1 MRAAL
6 VWSLLVALAPLAGG
20 QDQERY
26 ELSWLA
32 RDRATFVVDIQLGE
46 ATTRRLVEGQ
56 PDDAARRAAVELWA
70 AQQLAAWSGRST
82 SSGYATAMP
91 VEIYEGPVAWEPI
104 EVVIDDR
111 VHLRATAWFTPAPGL
126 LGPRSTPRLEERRDG
141 VLRVRLGWR
150 GGAEADGS
158 GVLDLVER
166 LDGGGLASPSA
177 RETLRLGSAGIAEVR
192 SAIGALLV
200 DDTSERTLV
209 VRPGPVTKVTR
220 ALRLA
225 DASLSVLTTLRPVDG
240 ALGAPA
246 RLEDGVALV
255 ETPALRAQRADRHLE
270 ALQTLARDVE
280 AGARTLDQAV
290 AALEARVIV
299 ARTELTVEQ
308 LADDP
313 AAVDSFTRGLEAAR
327 AAWAAS
333 PWRERVEQAATPV
346 PLAGVE
352 PLGPLAPAKAQ
363 APAAPSVE
371 TAPVLAPG
379 EHALSCDLEA
389 WGRIEARAGQTVRV
403 EVRPQGDVDLDLEL
417 WADGATRRELVA
429 SSAAGTP
436 VEAASWRVAKDGPVW
451 ARVWKGTGRFTLVVR
466 VE

>member
-56 PDDAARRAAVELWA
+56 PDDAGRRAAGELWA
-70 AQQLAAWSGRST
+70 AQQLAAWRGPLAWAPVDLEVGRT
-82 SSGYATAMP
+82 T
-91 VEIYEGPVAWEPI
+91 
-104 EVVIDDR
+104 
-111 VHLRATAWFTPAPGL
+111 HLRATGWLATAAEVGAPF
-126 LGPRSTPRLEERRDG
+126 LEERRADLLG
-141 VLRVRLGWR
+141 LRLGWY
-150 GGAEADGS
+150 EEDGRWNL
-158 GVLDLVER
+158 VLLRRER
-166 LDGGGLASPSA
+166 PWLPAPSP
-177 RETLRLGSAGIAEVR
+177 RETLRLGKAALEDARRVL
-192 SAIGALLV
+192 GALIA
-200 DDTSERTLV
+200 DDWRREELV
-209 VRPGPVTKVTR
+209 VLRAPIARIDSATRSGHRPPGGAVVSLRDRERDLAPYEGPLPVVGQDRLTFVQTSADER
-220 ALRLA
+220 ARAERRLTRLA
-225 DASLSVLTTLRPVDG
+225 
-240 ALGAPA
+240 ALAG
-246 RLEDGVALV
+246 E
-255 ETPALRAQRADRHLE
+255 
-270 ALQTLARDVE
+270 VE
-280 AGARTLDQAV
+280 AGRRSLDD
-290 AALEARVIV
+290 AATEDDQLTEVRVQTEMPPEA
-299 ARTELTVEQ
+299 
-308 LADDP
+308 DP